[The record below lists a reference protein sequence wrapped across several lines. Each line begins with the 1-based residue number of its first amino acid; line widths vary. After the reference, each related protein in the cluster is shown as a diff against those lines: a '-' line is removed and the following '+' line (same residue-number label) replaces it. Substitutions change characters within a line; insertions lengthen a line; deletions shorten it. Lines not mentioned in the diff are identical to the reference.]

1 MLLAAKAWQLREAA
15 RRSLNAGEFERAHE
29 LAIEA
34 QKLQFTPCGESLRL
48 LSAWLSSALVDLRL
62 IARTLNGVQE

>member
-15 RRSLNAGEFERAHE
+15 RRSIHAGEFERAHE
-29 LAIEA
+29 FAIEA
-34 QKLQFTPCGESLRL
+34 QNFQFTPCGESLRL

-62 IARTLNGVQE
+62 MARTLKRVQE